1 MGYIKGRSVSLLLRL
16 IDNVID
22 QLNVSHKP
30 SFLITVDH
38 FHAFDRVSK
47 HFVLKAFEKKKVLVE
62 ISLDGFP
69 FYWEMQ
75 KAVWVIVD
83 NFPTFFFAVGSETR
97 PRCSSSPLA
106 FVLLVELLAIQ
117 SEIVK
122 I

>member
-1 MGYIKGRSVSLLLRL
+1 MTHGEEYLRSALCKWVVFYPRCKSLRLSHAIHDVINTDQMGYIKGRSVSLLLRL

-30 SFLITVDH
+30 SFLITVDN

-69 FYWEMQ
+69 FY
-75 KAVWVIVD
+75 
-83 NFPTFFFAVGSETR
+83 
-97 PRCSSSPLA
+97 
-106 FVLLVELLAIQ
+106 
-117 SEIVK
+117 
-122 I
+122 